1 MPIDLERLR
10 RQRRYEDP
18 VAGISEEFLEHRLG
32 PGDALAVLSA
42 CLSTLCPSGG

>member
-18 VAGISEEFLEHRLG
+18 VAGISRSSSSTGWGPAALSRCSPRRL
-32 PGDALAVLSA
+32 P
-42 CLSTLCPSGG
+42 TPCPSGG